1 MPIYQYDCSGCRR
14 RVDVFFRSIKAVV
27 DHPACP
33 ECGSTKMKRTV
44 SRIARGRTDAEAIDS
59 IDFEQELGRLESGDE
74 RGFARWA
81 QRLGEQYD
89 GALGTDFSQLA
100 ERTFAGE
107 DPSDRVDPAF
117 TIKNKVRRAKEKL
130 APDTSAGDAH

>member
-1 MPIYQYDCSGCRR
+1 MPIYQYDCSGCQR

-33 ECGSTKMKRTV
+33 ECGSKQMKRAV
-44 SRIARGRTDAEAIDS
+44 SRVARVRSDAEAIGS
-59 IDFEQELGRLESGDE
+59 IDVEQELGRLESGDE

-81 QRLGEQYD
+81 EQLGERYD
-89 GALGTDFSQLA
+89 SALGTDFGKLA
-100 ERTFAGE
+100 ERTKAGE

-117 TIKNKVRRAKEKL
+117 AIKNRLRRAKESL
-130 APDTSAGDAH
+130 TDSGHDHAH